1 MNFNEEYNKRLALIN
16 GSIESFFKNECNNL
30 ENFVTEPVI
39 YSVLGGGK
47 RIRGILTT
55 EVAKM
60 LGGDENTALKF
71 AVAIEFIQAYSL
83 VHDDLPCMDDDD
95 YRRGRLSCHKK
106 YGEAKGVL
114 CGDSLLNLAYEVML
128 KSILTGGEG
137 EKSAAYEIAKRAGIF
152 GMIKGQLIDIDLM
165 SKKDISLSDVER
177 LIEYKTTALITA
189 AALAGAHIANA
200 GKEDIENIENYARH
214 IGTAFQIRDD
224 FEDEQE
230 DKIKEEDEKTPNFI
244 NLLGRKKATEL
255 LVYHR
260 DEADRILKKYEKSAF
275 LREMNSFLFGAF

>member
-55 EVAKM
+55 EIAKM
-60 LGGDENTALKF
+60 LGGDENAALKF

-137 EKSAAYEIAKRAGIF
+137 EKSAAYEVAKRAGIF

-165 SKKDISLSDVER
+165 RKKDISLSDVER

-230 DKIKEEDEKTPNFI
+230 DKIKEEDEKAPNFI